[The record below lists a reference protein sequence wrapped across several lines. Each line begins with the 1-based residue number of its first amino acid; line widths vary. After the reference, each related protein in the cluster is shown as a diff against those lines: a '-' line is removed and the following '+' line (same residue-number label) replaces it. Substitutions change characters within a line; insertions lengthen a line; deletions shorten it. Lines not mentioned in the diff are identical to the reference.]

1 MGRKPKEGRR
11 YGPTTGQKEEE
22 ADHRVEENGVG
33 FVTPLVLRLNQ
44 NTKPYHEHHVY
55 VLLHVVNEKLNFIAL
70 ILELSSNLFLVQIL
84 SSTTQL
90 TIVILIQLHLSL
102 FHLLLDPRSTPSAHS

>member
-44 NTKPYHEHHVY
+44 NTKSYHEHHVY
-55 VLLHVVNEKLNFIAL
+55 VLLHVVNEKLNFIVL
-70 ILELSSNLFLVQIL
+70 ILKLSSNLFLVQVV
-84 SSTTQL
+84 QH
-90 TIVILIQLHLSL
+90 VISLHVRA
-102 FHLLLDPRSTPSAHS
+102 P